1 MQKMLFPCF
10 LFMEFLKSVVLKDGG
25 VNVIPGNNI
34 KTTTHSPSNIPAGDF
49 TANKTGN
56 HFKNLTEKDREE
68 NSAHSGNNLSEGTTT
83 NIVALS
89 VSLTIISAL
98 SISLVVFL
106 KKRGFCKRTQM
117 QETESYEMNEPL
129 NN

>member
-1 MQKMLFPCF
+1 M
-10 LFMEFLKSVVLKDGG
+10 
-25 VNVIPGNNI
+25 

-49 TANKTGN
+49 TANKTGT

-117 QETESYEMNEPL
+117 QETESYEMKEPL

>member
-56 HFKNLTEKDREE
+56 QFKNQDRQE
-68 NSAHSGNNLSEGTTT
+68 NSAHSGNNLSEG

-106 KKRGFCKRTQM
+106 KKRGFCERTQM
-117 QETESYEMNEPL
+117 QETESYEMTERL

>member
-34 KTTTHSPSNIPAGDF
+34 KTTTHSPSNIQAGDF

-56 HFKNLTEKDREE
+56 QFKNLTDKDRQE
-68 NSAHSGNNLSEGTTT
+68 NSAHSGNNLSEG

-117 QETESYEMNEPL
+117 QETESYEMTERL